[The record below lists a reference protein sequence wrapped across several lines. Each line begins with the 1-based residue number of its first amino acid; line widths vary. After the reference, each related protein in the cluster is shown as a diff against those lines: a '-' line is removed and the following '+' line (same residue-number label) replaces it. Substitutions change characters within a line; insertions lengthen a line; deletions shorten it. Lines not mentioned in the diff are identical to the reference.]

1 MKPSLIDITLG
12 DHTYSIRVGPQ
23 DRDCFYELIS
33 LGAFSCPFCRVC
45 YSSDKVG
52 YAILTIQTWVDSG
65 IDLLSATRTMYLAGA
80 SRTDFEGFL
89 PCPSPDSA
97 FAR

>member
-1 MKPSLIDITLG
+1 MKHKPIDIVLASQ
-12 DHTYSIRVGPQ
+12 TYGIRVGPQ

-33 LGAFSCPFCRVC
+33 PGAFSCPFCRVC

-52 YAILTIQTWVDSG
+52 YAILTIQTWVDSD
-65 IDLLSATRTMYLAGA
+65 IDLLSATRTRYLAGA